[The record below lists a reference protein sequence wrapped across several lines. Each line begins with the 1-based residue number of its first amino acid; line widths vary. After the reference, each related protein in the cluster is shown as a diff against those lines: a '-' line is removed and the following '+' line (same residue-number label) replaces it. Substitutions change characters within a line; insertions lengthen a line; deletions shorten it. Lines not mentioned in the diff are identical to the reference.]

1 MRVFLIHGMGRT
13 RGSLLPLAR
22 RLTEA
27 GHTPTLYGYAV
38 TRAPL
43 TAIAA
48 HFAEHVADVTAPR
61 RGAPYA
67 IIGHSLGNVIT
78 RLASPSLPPTFA
90 RFGMLAPPNRS
101 PALARAMRR
110 NPLFGVLTGD
120 AGRQLGDHGFYASLP
135 IPDVPTLVI
144 AGETRV
150 AFLPYRGAASDGVVG
165 VHETKLDGA
174 RHEIVTAA
182 HTFIM
187 NHPQAVQLL
196 LDFLRDPS
204 SVQISE

>member
-22 RLTEA
+22 RLGQA
-27 GHTPTLYGYAV
+27 GHTPSLYGYAV

-43 TAIAA
+43 AAIAA
-48 HFAEHVADVTAPR
+48 DFADHVAGVTAPS

-78 RLASPSLPPTFA
+78 RLASPILPPTFA

-120 AGRQLGDHGFYASLP
+120 AGKQLGDHGFYSALP
-135 IPDVPTLVI
+135 VPDVPTMVI

-150 AFLPYRGAASDGVVG
+150 PFLPYRGAASDGVVG
-165 VHETKLDGA
+165 VHETQLDGA
-174 RHEIVTAA
+174 RHEVVPSA

-187 NHPQAVQLL
+187 NHPRALALL
-196 LDFLRDPS
+196 LEFLT
-204 SVQISE
+204 